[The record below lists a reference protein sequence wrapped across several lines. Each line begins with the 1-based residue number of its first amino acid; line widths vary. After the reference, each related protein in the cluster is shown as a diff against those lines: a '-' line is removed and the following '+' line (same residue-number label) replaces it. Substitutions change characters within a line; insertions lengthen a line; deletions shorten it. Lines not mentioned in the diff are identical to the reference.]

1 MLGSSECSR
10 GGNRVSS
17 LLEGSQKKQN
27 NILQNCDLYRI
38 SPQDL
43 ALESKKMRTHLNMMD
58 MAERNTSQLAGLL
71 PPGAQMLGTSKSLPW
86 EGFFIEKHLMTPGER
101 VLTVSSWHLIS
112 ALGKRPAVFEGK
124 TAHGSMLR
132 FTKPPGA
139 LNLVPPGT
147 VPAVRLC
154 SSSELIS
161 CAVEDAVVATIAMEE
176 RYRQTSELLFQCV
189 VRDRAAESIVN
200 LLSEEMEAGG
210 PAGQMYAESLVRA
223 LVSRYLALAS
233 GKRSPQ
239 SPASRVLHPRLLR
252 RLHDW
257 MESNLHRDI
266 SLTAMA
272 HEAKY
277 SSTHLLR
284 SFRASTGLTPHQY
297 LLELRVAKAEG
308 LLRGR
313 RSSLIDV
320 AVECGFANQ
329 SHFTQIFKSRR
340 GLTPGQYRREF
351 AA

>member
-1 MLGSSECSR
+1 
-10 GGNRVSS
+10 
-17 LLEGSQKKQN
+17 
-27 NILQNCDLYRI
+27 
-38 SPQDL
+38 
-43 ALESKKMRTHLNMMD
+43 MRPHLNRM
-58 MAERNTSQLAGLL
+58 EKRELLPSQLASML
-71 PPGAQMLGTSKSLPW
+71 PPGAQMIGTSESLPW
-86 EGFFIEKHLMTPGER
+86 EGFFIEKNLMTPGER
-101 VLTVSSWHLIS
+101 VLSVSRWHLIS

-124 TAHGSMLR
+124 TAHGNMLR
-132 FTKPPGA
+132 FTKPAGA

-161 CAVEDAVVATIAMEE
+161 CAIDDAVVATIAMEE
-176 RYRQTSELLFQCV
+176 HSGQKSELLFQCV
-189 VRDRAAESIVN
+189 VRDSAAERIVN

-210 PAGQMYAESLVRA
+210 PAGRMYAESLVRA

-233 GKRSPQ
+233 GEPSPQ
-239 SPASRVLHPRLLR
+239 SPASRVLHPRLLK

-257 MESNLHRDI
+257 MESNLHHDI

-308 LLRGR
+308 LLRGSR
-313 RSSLIDV
+313 PRLIDV

-329 SHFTQIFKSRR
+329 AHFTQIFKSRR